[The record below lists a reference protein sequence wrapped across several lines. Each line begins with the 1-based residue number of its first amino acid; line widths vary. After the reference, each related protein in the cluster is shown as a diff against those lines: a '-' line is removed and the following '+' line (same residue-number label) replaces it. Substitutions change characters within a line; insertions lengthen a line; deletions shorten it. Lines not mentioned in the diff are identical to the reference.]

1 VSSLPGRGEKLTDA
15 DGFLSKVWHA
25 YLAAIGSGHR
35 EVVTIRE
42 QVVTK
47 QDSSPALD
55 DITGLTTL
63 GLLIRRSTG
72 EIVTRLLAVGDG
84 LDVDEPNGNEGN
96 PTLALAPLADT
107 TVGAA
112 LVKITRDAYGR
123 VEGTADATTDD
134 LPEGGAL
141 YFTDERAQDAIAAM
155 IAAGTHVGITFT
167 YDDADNALSASV
179 SGGITRTVASIS
191 TNTTA
196 GVGGDFFYFV
206 TGTTTL
212 SLPAA
217 AGNTGVY
224 TVKNIGGGT
233 VTVDTVGSETIDG
246 AASQSFSYP
255 DALTLV
261 SDGTNWWIV

>member
-25 YLAAIGSGHR
+25 YLAAIGSGQR

-112 LVKITRDAYGR
+112 LVKITR
-123 VEGTADATTDD
+123 
-134 LPEGGAL
+134 EGGAL
-141 YFTDERAQDAIAAM
+141 YFTDERAQDAVAAM
-155 IAAGTHVGITFT
+155 IAAGSHVGISWS
-167 YDDADNALSASV
+167 YDDAGNALSATV
-179 SGGITRTVASIS
+179 SGGITRTIATVS